1 MKFHLSFFWIF
12 FFLLAIYSNVVKI
25 YLMIFLLM
33 FIHEMGHVVIAKLLN
48 HKVKDIHVY
57 PFGFSATIQHLNHMN
72 PIDVVLILIGGIG
85 FHFLFPILFKILY
98 DFEYISYVYYQY
110 MIQINHSILIFNL
123 LPIFPLDGGRF
134 LFSLLRFFLSYRFS
148 KHITLFISV
157 FCIIV
162 LFIYSKH
169 SMKIILIFISYLIF
183 IEIVREDEDYVDY
196 QYYQRI
202 VSK

>member
-1 MKFHLSFFWIF
+1 
-12 FFLLAIYSNVVKI
+12 
-25 YLMIFLLM
+25 M
-33 FIHEMGHVVIAKLLN
+33 FIHEMGHVLIAKLLG
-48 HKVKDIHVY
+48 HKVKDIHIY

-72 PIDVVLILIGGIG
+72 PNDVVLILIGGIG
-85 FHFLFPILFKILY
+85 FHFIFPIIFRILY
-98 DFEYISYVYYQY
+98 EFEYISFVYYQY
-110 MIQINHSILIFNL
+110 MIQINRSIFLFNL

-134 LFSLLRFFLSYRFS
+134 LFSLLRLFLTYEFS
-148 KHITLFISV
+148 KRFTLFISS

-162 LFIYSKH
+162 LFIYSKF
-169 SMKIILIFISYLIF
+169 SMKIILIFISYLIY